1 MLANKLGGGLRR
13 GCSRRGDIHDMSSP
27 SRIVDVTDI
36 GRKLDYA
43 AFGRDS
49 ADENGGFYW

>member
-1 MLANKLGGGLRR
+1 
-13 GCSRRGDIHDMSSP
+13 MSSP